1 MTTNHDHHAARSGWA
16 SPTDIQRYLLE
27 ARRMRAETLAAGFRW
42 LGSTALR
49 LGRQLRKTLLR
60 ERERRAVTAE
70 LAGYSDAELEQD
82 LLIPRSEIGRIA
94 AEEADRR
101 VKERS
106 AARPE
111 LRNAA

>member
-1 MTTNHDHHAARSGWA
+1 MTTNHDHHAPPSGWA

-27 ARRMRAETLAAGFRW
+27 ARRMRAEAFADAFRW
-42 LGSTALR
+42 
-49 LGRQLRKTLLR
+49 LGRQLRMTLLR
-60 ERERRAVTAE
+60 QRERRAVTAE
-70 LAGYSDAELEQD
+70 LEGYSDAELEQD

-111 LRNAA
+111 LRKAA